1 MQSSPQQPLLYHQRL
16 FNPLPQSSD
25 EDSKYESLT
34 FSPLSTSSN
43 ISGCISQ
50 SEDSQSIPS
59 SDTSGSSTVYALELQ
74 QSATDDQQEEFF
86 LGTNYYGYKLVG
98 DNVDKTVRPS
108 FQRDEHRS
116 LSLHHFHAYGVKDRI
131 PTASLSDA
139 TPASST
145 PDPYKLLPSPEDIDC
160 LKEEMSILLS
170 RYIYIY
176 YIILYYVSIR
186 CEY

>member
-1 MQSSPQQPLLYHQRL
+1 MESSPQQPILYHQRL

-43 ISGCISQ
+43 ISCCISQ
-50 SEDSQSIPS
+50 SEDSQSIPP

-86 LGTNYYGYKLVG
+86 LGTHYYGYKLVG
-98 DNVDKTVRPS
+98 DNVDKTVRPP

-116 LSLHHFHAYGVKDRI
+116 LSLHHVHAYGVKDRI
-131 PTASLSDA
+131 ATASFSDA

-170 RYIYIY
+170 RYIIIY
-176 YIILYYVSIR
+176 YNIR
-186 CEY
+186 FQ